1 MFFVGE
7 GLLFVN
13 IKFILSSDLLGFTA
27 LELGLRVSEDIAG
40 ILDLSSSEGV
50 FRITFS
56 SLSVV
61 DLVVVDLFSVNS
73 ISEIIEDVE
82 DSIKGALA
90 LELIFDLHHNVHDW
104 SLLTV
109 VEWEFL
115 GQTSGVNSN

>member
-13 IKFILSSDLLGFTA
+13 IKFVLGSELLSFTT
-27 LELGLRVSEDIAG
+27 LELSLRVSENVAS

-56 SLSVV
+56 PLSVV
-61 DLVVVDLFSVNS
+61 DLVVVDLFSINS
-73 ISEIIEDVE
+73 VSEIVKDIE

-90 LELIFDLHHNVHDW
+90 LELIFDFHHNVHDA

-109 VEWEFL
+109 VEGEFL
-115 GQTSGVNSN
+115 S

>member
-7 GLLFVN
+7 GLLFVD
-13 IKFILSSDLLGFTA
+13 IMFVTSSDLLSFTT
-27 LELGLRVSEDIAG
+27 LELSLRVSEDVAS

-90 LELIFDLHHNVHDW
+90 LELIFDLHHNVHD
-104 SLLTV
+104 
-109 VEWEFL
+109 
-115 GQTSGVNSN
+115 